1 MNPVISITRIEI
13 EALPY
18 SGSMLIVSLENVG
31 HQPVGPGSLLAKRIS
46 KDGSVEA
53 AELLCPI
60 GLVPGE
66 KTRLRQL
73 LGGSVKEMD
82 FTGYDPWDGAAS
94 VPVLGLLSWWES
106 PWSLAAA

>member
-18 SGSMLIVSLENVG
+18 SGSMLVVSLENVG

-46 KDGSVEA
+46 KDGSVES

-60 GLVPGE
+60 GLAPGE

-73 LGGSVKEMD
+73 LLGSVKEMD
-82 FTGYDPWDGAAS
+82 FIGYDLWDGAAT
-94 VPVLGLLSWWES
+94 VPVLGLLSWWVS